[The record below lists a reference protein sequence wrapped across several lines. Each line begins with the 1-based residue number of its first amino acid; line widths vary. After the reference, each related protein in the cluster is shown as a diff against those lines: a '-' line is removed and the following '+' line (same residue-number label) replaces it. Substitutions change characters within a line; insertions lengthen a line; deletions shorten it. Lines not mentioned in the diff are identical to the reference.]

1 MEDNVIRLCVNGRKM
16 EPGMNV
22 QLYTLRD
29 FTLMANWRLNGI
41 SADHRFGSPRSRLVY
56 TVIRAKLGQIHS
68 RSRITQNAPNR
79 ATASAVALW
88 CSSTSIARAHKVG
101 RRSVPPVRC

>member
-1 MEDNVIRLCVNGRKM
+1 VEDNVIRLCVNGRKM

-41 SADHRFGSPRSRLVY
+41 SAEHSCGGTSRIRFRSVMNAFKTAVPWPRSCIRL
-56 TVIRAKLGQIHS
+56 AEEH
-68 RSRITQNAPNR
+68 
-79 ATASAVALW
+79 
-88 CSSTSIARAHKVG
+88 
-101 RRSVPPVRC
+101 